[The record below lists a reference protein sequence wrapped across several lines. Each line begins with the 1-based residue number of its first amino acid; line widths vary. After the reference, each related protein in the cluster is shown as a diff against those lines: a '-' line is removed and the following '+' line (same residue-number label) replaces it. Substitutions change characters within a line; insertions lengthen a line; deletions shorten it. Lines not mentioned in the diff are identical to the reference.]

1 MKESGSFFVRQ
12 NLIASDP
19 RFAHK
24 DADASA
30 AHDSPERGARRAV
43 ARQIRKGI
51 GAAVVCVTSSAGL
64 RQKYII
70 FVFICAWG

>member
-30 AHDSPERGARRAV
+30 AHHPPRRRARRAV
-43 ARQIRKGI
+43 EAAPETCIYMFGRQ
-51 GAAVVCVTSSAGL
+51 VYFC
-64 RQKYII
+64 
-70 FVFICAWG
+70 